1 MSGDS
6 LHHPISKFRVQ
17 LDLVDIWV
25 LLGQLSLVFIK
36 LLNKVEGL
44 IRELGLA
51 PVVIQME
58 EHVLELLP
66 PMQVSPLL
74 LLVLVPIVELYKF

>member
-44 IRELGLA
+44 IRELGLS